1 VRARGD
7 QGQVLGLALAF
18 LVFVALLLAATL
30 MGATSQLHAT
40 QNFAQQRDDQYAAEA
55 SVYGTAQM
63 MRSDL
68 AKGADRGRSST
79 SCDFVPPS
87 GYVVNGEQASVTCS
101 PQTGSGV
108 GDGNEDDAAPNRPSY
123 SVLALPSDPSSA
135 DEGVID
141 VGGGQVNVFGPV
153 HSNGGQ
159 CQLTVGLTQS
169 CDTSPTQDPGTR
181 FPSGYALVPA
191 AAPPSQNA
199 PQCINGQATFQP
211 GTYHAIPDG
220 SCPSLVFQPG
230 PYYFDFT
237 SSSSHIWTVPAG
249 QTVVGG
255 TPGAQPGSCQTE
267 HALGSNGGVLFAF
280 GGDSGMHVAAG
291 ASVHLCAEF
300 SSTSQEIAVYGVKAD
315 TPGSTQTND
324 PSPRES
330 ADASPNPSDQYMP
343 QRSDATIDQN
353 DQTAQ
358 IAAGQTASL
367 DVTRFRS
374 IPPQSI
380 VESASIEIVHGEDP
394 AMQSL
399 TLDVRDGARSI
410 ASFSSDP
417 ACGTNQLCIGG
428 TDHADTLDV
437 TSAFR
442 DSTTSFYDQSSL
454 SNLNL
459 AFTATAPDAGGP
471 YFSSVDGVVLH
482 LTLAPAAGGYRALTG
497 CTQDLSPAG
506 CRVLSTDPGAT
517 LVVDG
522 TVYAPTGIVEVQD
535 TSSQVT
541 FNQGLIA
548 RTVLFHSGG
557 SAPFVTAGGG
567 FDRYVILTATV
578 GGTQRVTT
586 SLTFGDVAAYLR
598 GDPTDPSITYNTWDT
613 T

>member
-1 VRARGD
+1 
-7 QGQVLGLALAF
+7 VLGIALAF
-18 LVFVALLLAATL
+18 LAFVALLLAATL

-55 SVYGTAQM
+55 SVYATSQM
-63 MRSDL
+63 MRSDF

-87 GYVVNGEQASVTCS
+87 GYLVNGVRASVTCS

-108 GDGNEDDAAPNRPSY
+108 GDGDEDHAAPNRPSY

-135 DEGVID
+135 DEGVLD

-159 CQLTVGLTQS
+159 CQLTVLLTQP
-169 CDTSPTQDPGTR
+169 CDTSPAQDPGTR

-191 AAPPSQNA
+191 TAPPAKA
-199 PQCINGQATFQP
+199 PPPCDNGLATYES
-211 GTYHAIPDG
+211 GTYSTVPDG
-220 SCPSLVFQPG
+220 SCPSLLFKPG

-237 SSSSHIWTVPAG
+237 SSGSHIWTVPAG

-255 TPGAQPGSCQTE
+255 TPGTQPGSCQTE
-267 HALGSNGGVLFAF
+267 HVFGSNGGVVFAF

-291 ASVHLCAEF
+291 ATVHLCAEF

-315 TPGSTQTND
+315 APGPTQTSD
-324 PSPRES
+324 QSPGLS
-330 ADASPNPSDQYMP
+330 ASPSNQYAP
-343 QRSDATIDQN
+343 PTADATIDQN
-353 DQTAQ
+353 DQQAA
-358 IAAGQTASL
+358 IPAGQTASL
-367 DVTRFRS
+367 DISGFRS
-374 IPPQSI
+374 IPEQSI

-417 ACGTNQLCIGG
+417 ACGSNQLCIGG
-428 TDHADTLDV
+428 TDHPDTLDV

-454 SNLNL
+454 PNLNL
-459 AFTATAPDAGGP
+459 EFTATAPGAGGP
-471 YFSSVDGVVLH
+471 YVSSVDGVVLH
-482 LTLAPAAGGYRALTG
+482 LTLAPAVGGYRALTG
-497 CTQDLSPAG
+497 CTQDLSSAG
-506 CRVLSTDPGAT
+506 CRVLSTDAGAT

-522 TVYAPTGIVEVQD
+522 TVYVPTGIVEVQD

-578 GGTQRVTT
+578 GETQRVTT
-586 SLTFGDVAAYLR
+586 AVTFGDVAAFLR
-598 GDPTDPSITYNTWDT
+598 GDPTDPSITYSTWDT